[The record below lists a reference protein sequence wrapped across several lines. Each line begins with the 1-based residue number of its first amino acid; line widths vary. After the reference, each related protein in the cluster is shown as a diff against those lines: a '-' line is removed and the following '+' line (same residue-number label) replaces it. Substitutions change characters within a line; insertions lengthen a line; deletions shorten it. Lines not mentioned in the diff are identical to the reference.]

1 MKKIISVFLCM
12 MMLVTTLTACGSTA
26 GETKTDDAAESST
39 AVTDAAEQETT
50 ESSVSTGEK
59 TMVVASNSDC
69 VTFAPW
75 GQQGGGR
82 KAVRRA
88 LYETLAYMNADGTVS
103 LDLAKKITEVS
114 EGVYDIE
121 IYDYI
126 VDTAGN
132 PMTASD
138 VVFSFNKAKETG
150 LYAAYMEN
158 LESVEATGDYTV
170 ELKLSNEKLGGLYTM
185 LDYIYIVTEAGWEQS
200 GDEMVANPIGTSPYV
215 LDSYV
220 AGASIKF
227 KKADSYWQTEEL
239 TIDALKANLDSF
251 EWKIISEKSQHSI
264 ALETGGI
271 DATNSVL
278 ATDYVNF
285 VNDDGIPKD
294 GYGYVES
301 VHTGLLTLVF
311 NCSDS
316 SKCKD
321 ENLRKAIA
329 YAIDTTSMAQAGYG
343 SAGVAAD
350 CFSSSV
356 YRDYDASWADE
367 DYYAYNVEQ
376 AQKYLE
382 QSDYA
387 GEELILLTQSDSEL
401 TSQATLIQAFCEAVG
416 IKVKVEYYD
425 TNLYTSYRDDMN
437 YHFDLDL
444 EYVNASY
451 YTYELLSYL
460 TDYTYEN
467 GTGRMR
473 ISDPELTALYDT
485 AAAKTTSNAQ
495 TVKECLDYIKD
506 TCYAL
511 PVAYYTQKVF
521 YNADKVETLGV
532 TSDSFNPTPYT
543 SVLK

>member
-12 MMLVTTLTACGSTA
+12 AMLITMLTACGSEKPA
-26 GETKTDDAAESST
+26 GNETTSNEASENG
-39 AVTDAAEQETT
+39 TT
-50 ESSVSTGEK
+50 ESEAGSGEK
-59 TMVVASNSDC
+59 MMVVASNSDC

-103 LDLAKKITEVS
+103 LDLAKEIREVS
-114 EGVYDIE
+114 DGVYDIE

-138 VVFSFNKAKETG
+138 VVFSFEKAEESG
-150 LYAAYMEN
+150 VYAAYLDN
-158 LESVEATGDYTV
+158 LESIEATGDYTV
-170 ELKLSNEKLGGLYTM
+170 ELKLTNEKVGGLYTM
-185 LDYIYIVTEAGWEQS
+185 LDYIYIVTQAGWEQS
-200 GDEMVANPIGTSPYV
+200 GDEMVANPIGTTSYV

-220 AGASIKF
+220 AGSSIKF
-227 KKADSYWQTEEL
+227 KKVDTYWQSEEL

-251 EWKIISEKSQHSI
+251 EWTIISEKSQHSI

-278 ATDYVNF
+278 AADYVNF
-285 VNDDGIPKD
+285 VDDAGNPKD
-294 GYGYVES
+294 GYGFVES

-311 NCSDS
+311 NCSDA
-316 SKCKD
+316 SKCSD
-321 ENLRKAIA
+321 ENLRKAICC
-329 YAIDTTSMAQAGYG
+329 AIDTAAMAQAGYG
-343 SAGVAAD
+343 TAGVAAD
-350 CFSSSV
+350 CFSSPV

-367 DYYAYNVEQ
+367 DYYTYNVEK
-376 AQKYLE
+376 AQEYLA

-387 GEELILLTQSDSEL
+387 GEELVLLTQSDSEL
-401 TSQATLIQAFCEAVG
+401 TSQATLIQAFCDAAG

-473 ISDPELTALYDT
+473 ISDPELTALYDK
-485 AAAKTTSNAQ
+485 ASAKNTSNAQ
-495 TVKECLDYIKD
+495 TVQECLDYIKD
-506 TCYAL
+506 TCYAI

-521 YNADKVETLGV
+521 YNADKVEKLGV

>member
-1 MKKIISVFLCM
+1 MKKHVISVLLCM
-12 MMLVTTLTACGSTA
+12 TLSVTALTACGNQAGSVTETPVAETDKETA
-26 GETKTDDAAESST
+26 QDQPEENAAN
-39 AVTDAAEQETT
+39 
-50 ESSVSTGEK
+50 TGEK
-59 TMVVASNSDC
+59 TMIVASNSDC

-103 LDLAKKITEVS
+103 LDLAKEINEVS
-114 EGVYDIE
+114 DGVYDIE

-138 VVFSFNKAKETG
+138 VVFSFKKAEESG
-150 LYAAYMEN
+150 VYAAYLDN
-158 LESVEATGDYTV
+158 LESIEATGDYTV
-170 ELKLSNEKLGGLYTM
+170 QLTFTNEKVGGLYTM
-185 LDYIYIVTEAGWEQS
+185 LDYIYIVTEASFEQS
-200 GDEMVANPIGTSPYV
+200 GDEMVANPIGTTSYV

-220 AGASIKF
+220 AGSSIKF
-227 KKADSYWQTEEL
+227 KKVDTYWQTEEL

-251 EWKIISEKSQHSI
+251 EWTIISEKSQHSI

-278 ATDYVNF
+278 AADYGNF
-285 VNDDGIPKD
+285 VDDSGNPKD
-294 GYGYVES
+294 GYGFVES

-311 NCSDS
+311 NCSDDS
-316 SKCKD
+316 MCKD
-321 ENLRKAIA
+321 ENLRKAIS
-329 YAIDTTSMAQAGYG
+329 YAIDTASMAQAGYG

-350 CFSSSV
+350 CFSSPV
-356 YRDYDASWADE
+356 YRDYDESWKDA

-376 AQKYLE
+376 AKQYLA

-387 GEELILLTQSDSEL
+387 GEELVLLTQSDSEL
-401 TSQATLIQAFCEAVG
+401 TSQATLVQAFCDAVG
-416 IKVKVEYYD
+416 IKIKVEYYD

-444 EYVNASY
+444 EYVNATY

-473 ISDPELTALYDT
+473 ISDPELTALYDK
-485 AAAKTTSNAQ
+485 ASAKSTSNAQ
-495 TVKECLDYIKD
+495 AVQDCLNYIKEH
-506 TCYAL
+506 CYAL

-521 YNADKVETLGV
+521 YNADKVEELGV

-543 SVLK
+543 STLK